1 MISINSI
8 DVHIGHESS
17 VGVYLAKR
25 SRIYRIE
32 SAAMVSVMFVLLTIG
47 GAPVGLVLVFA
58 ATRSEVALRSV
69 FVEFWSLPLR
79 LRKWRCCIP
88 CPSRMSQYGKQ
99 NVEFLDVYVEIGKSK
114 NELFEMS
121 HILIYLATF

>member
-32 SAAMVSVMFVLLTIG
+32 STAMASVMFVLLTIA

-69 FVEFWSLPLR
+69 FV
-79 LRKWRCCIP
+79 
-88 CPSRMSQYGKQ
+88 
-99 NVEFLDVYVEIGKSK
+99 
-114 NELFEMS
+114 
-121 HILIYLATF
+121 